1 LGAQHCTL
9 PRRVAG
15 GLCWSRPT
23 LGLVTADSSRT
34 RPAET
39 PPAVELHVHVE
50 GTLEPEMIMR
60 LAGRNRVDL
69 PYRDLDDLRARYA
82 FEDLPDFL
90 NLYYANMAVLQTA
103 DDFAAMTRAYL
114 ERAAAGGVRHVEL
127 FVDPQAH
134 LARGVALEAVVDGVA
149 GALADVAPGLGVSTG
164 LIACFLRDRPA
175 AEAVDVLRSLLALDA
190 PLLGVGLDSAEV
202 GHPPGAF
209 VEVFELA
216 AEAGLH
222 RVAHAG
228 EEGPAAYVQ
237 EALDA
242 LGVERIDHG
251 IRSLDDPALVERLVA
266 DAVPLT
272 VCPLSN
278 VRLRCVPDLG
288 AHPLAEML
296 RQGLRV
302 SVHSDDPAYFG
313 GYVDDNYR
321 VVTEA
326 LGLSR
331 GELARLAHHAV
342 DAAFVPAARA
352 AELHAEVDAWHG
364 ARRARVDDV
373 TSHIGQ

>member
-1 LGAQHCTL
+1 MTVDPL
-9 PRRVAG
+9 
-15 GLCWSRPT
+15 S
-23 LGLVTADSSRT
+23 
-34 RPAET
+34 T

-50 GTLEPEMIMR
+50 GTLEPELIMD
-60 LAGRNRVDL
+60 LAGRNHVEL

-82 FEDLPDFL
+82 FDDLPHFL
-90 NLYYANMAVLQTA
+90 ALYYANMAVLRTA

-134 LARGVALEAVVDGVA
+134 LARGVALEAVVEGVA
-149 GALADVAPGLGVSTG
+149 GALADAAPALGMTTG

-175 AEAVDVLRSLLALDA
+175 GEALDVLRALLAAEA

-209 VEVFELA
+209 AAVFALA
-216 AEAGLH
+216 AEAGLR

-228 EEGPAAYVQ
+228 EEGPPAYVW
-237 EALDA
+237 EALDV
-242 LGVERIDHG
+242 LGAERIDHG
-251 IRSLDDPALVERLVA
+251 IRSLEDPALVERLVT

-278 VRLRCVPDLG
+278 VRLRCVDDLAG
-288 AHPLAEML
+288 HPLADML
-296 RQGLRV
+296 RRGLRV

-313 GYVDDNYR
+313 GYLDDNYR
-321 VVTEA
+321 AVTAA

-331 GELARLAHHAV
+331 DDLARLARHGV
-342 DAAFVPAARA
+342 DAAFVSPARA
-352 AELHAEVDAWHG
+352 AELHAEIDAW
-364 ARRARVDDV
+364 RRA
-373 TSHIGQ
+373 G